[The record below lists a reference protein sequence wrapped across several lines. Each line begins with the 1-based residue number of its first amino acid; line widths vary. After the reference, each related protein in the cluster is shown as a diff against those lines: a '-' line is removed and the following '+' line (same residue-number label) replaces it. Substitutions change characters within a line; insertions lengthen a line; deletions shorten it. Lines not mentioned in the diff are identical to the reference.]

1 MSSATEYADYYLERL
16 RQGHEEDAFFS
27 LIEADPAVLPVLM
40 EAFAKEENRPIRA
53 QILQC
58 IRQQRRQ
65 ETINFL
71 AEVLN
76 DPEPGVWKEALDGL
90 VAIGSAEASQA
101 VQAARTRIPAERARR
116 GITIEWIDEALEQL
130 RERGTE

>member
-1 MSSATEYADYYLERL
+1 MTTATEYAAFYLEL
-16 RQGHEEDAFFS
+16 MLNGHADDAFFS
-27 LIEADPAVLPVLM
+27 LIEADPAVLPVLI
-40 EAFAKEENRPIRA
+40 EAFAKDENHPIRA
-53 QILQC
+53 QIVQC
-58 IRQQRRQ
+58 IWHHRRQ
-65 ETINFL
+65 ETISFL

-76 DPEPGVWKEALDGL
+76 DPEPCVWKEALDGL